1 MQDKMQ
7 SAGAGEI
14 AGAGTPE
21 VEVYDLPGVLV
32 TTAEGT
38 SIMLK
43 PDEVPALIRQMR
55 EARGWSQSQLAAQA
69 GYTNEPRKLISEV
82 ETGDRNLG
90 LKTLS
95 RIFAAFGGEVRIGFF
110 TPKTNKK

>member
-1 MQDKMQ
+1 MQ

-21 VEVYDLPGVLV
+21 VEVYNLPGVMV
-32 TTAEGT
+32 TTPDGV
-38 SIMLK
+38 SIFVT

-55 EARGWSQSQLAAQA
+55 EARDWSQSQLAEAA
-69 GYTNEPRKLISEV
+69 GYTNAPRKLISEV

-90 LKTLS
+90 IKTLS
-95 RIFAAFGGEVRIGFF
+95 RIFAALGGEVRIGFF
-110 TPKTNKK
+110 TPKNENKK